1 MNKITYEDRI
11 VWTMEIVEDL
21 EDYLPLTLRQIYY
34 QMVARL
40 HIPNTESQ
48 YKGLSKALA
57 KARKEG
63 LVPWA
68 VIEDPT
74 RPLKGGVGW
83 DDQQEY
89 LESRLDEAAE
99 LYKRRLMRG
108 QPYYIELFVEKQA
121 LITPFTRAGERYRL
135 LVNMG
140 RGYSSVTVL
149 KKMADRLLHAKWLG
163 YEPLVLAFSD
173 FDPSGVDLVEN
184 LSRQFWDFD
193 AEAEVERVALTH
205 AQVEAYE
212 LPHDPKAWKMN
223 DARARRFIQEYGK
236 YAVELDALSP
246 ATLERLVHEAVEKR
260 LDQDLFEQE
269 VEIEAN
275 ERREIARRV
284 APILEDG
291 R

>member
-1 MNKITYEDRI
+1 MSKVTYDDRI
-11 VWTMEIVEDL
+11 AWTMEIVEDL
-21 EDYLPLTLRQIYY
+21 AEYLPLTLRQIFY

-40 HIPNTESQ
+40 HIPNMQSQ
-48 YKGLSKALA
+48 YKALSRALA

-63 LVPWA
+63 LVPWD
-68 VIEDPT
+68 VMEDRT
-74 RPLKGGVGW
+74 RPLYGGVGW

-89 LESRLDEAAE
+89 LESRLDEADE

-149 KKMADRLLHAKWLG
+149 KRMADRLRWADNLDCK
-163 YEPLVLAFSD
+163 PLVLAFSD
-173 FDPSGVDLVEN
+173 LDPSGVDLVDN
-184 LSRQFWDFD
+184 LTRQFWDFD
-193 AEAEVERVALTH
+193 IDAEVERVALTH

-212 LPHDPKAWKMN
+212 LPHDPRSLKMS
-223 DARARRFIQEYGK
+223 DARAGRFIQEYGG

-246 ATLERLVHEAVEKR
+246 ATLEGLVHKAVERR
-260 LDQDLFEQE
+260 LDRELFDRE
-269 VEIEAN
+269 VAMEAN
-275 ERREIARRV
+275 ERRQIARRV
-284 APILEDG
+284 ARFL
-291 R
+291 